1 MIRSVGWDVTF
12 VEYDEAPEGFEA
24 SPQSLVELA
33 RGFFH
38 HFGEE
43 FDVKKDVV
51 SIANGEPFA
60 RERPFGQ
67 PIPRPDQQDAQQ
79 GGGEAAEGEVSKAER
94 VRQGMEDMAL
104 EAFADEE
111 SAQAKV
117 IEGGGQTD
125 DPLAEIDAI
134 AQAQSELDE
143 ERTKADQARP
153 VSRANSRSSSPIPY
167 GDFSEPE
174 KWTEHMIVVQDP
186 FILTRNCAG
195 NVRPDWVEE
204 LRIVRFLECFT
215 RSSVTDE

>member
-12 VEYDEAPEGFEA
+12 VEYEEAPEGFEA
-24 SPQSLVELA
+24 SPVSLVELA

-67 PIPRPDQQDAQQ
+67 PIPRPDQQNAQ
-79 GGGEAAEGEVSKAER
+79 GGGGGEEAEGEVSKAEQ
-94 VRQGMEDMAL
+94 VRQEMEDMAL

-111 SAQAKV
+111 QAQAKAV
-117 IEGGGQTD
+117 EGGKTD

-204 LRIVRFLECFT
+204 LRIVSTFNEYTCCT
-215 RSSVTDE
+215 NY